1 MSGRTDVC
9 MVVKNQLWNDARVK
23 KEARSLTDAGLSVT
37 IISRPEEGCPET
49 EDWNGI
55 RVLRVSGSGAFRASL
70 RSMLD
75 GAEGTDEG
83 LRRRVTESIRRN
95 RIKRLLADLVHS
107 AVYQY
112 RLFRHAV
119 RQKAAVYHA
128 HDLDTL
134 PACAAASRFTG
145 AALVYDSHEL
155 WLQSVRHLCS
165 TRPLFMKLERLAES
179 VLAPRADAV
188 IAVTP
193 GRARVMREM
202 YPRMPALCLVPNY
215 PPLSEPSPR
224 SREVRRE
231 LGVSDDSRFL
241 FIYQGVLGLHRGLE
255 QLVDACTL
263 LGGLPLHV
271 AIVGHDATGGAIKE
285 YARGRDTGGT
295 LTFHPPVPSEELPRL
310 TGSAD
315 AGLLLFQDSC
325 LNHTLSL
332 PNKLFEYM
340 MSGLPVVAS
349 DLPEIGEIVGKH
361 DCGLLVDAS
370 SPESVAVAMR
380 RMASDPAGAGR
391 MGERGHRA
399 AAELYTW
406 GVSERA
412 LLGLY
417 SNVTGRDL
425 VREGEEGAEP

>member
-1 MSGRTDVC
+1 VSGRTDVC

-23 KEARSLTDAGLSVT
+23 KEARSLANAGLAVT
-37 IISRPEEGCPET
+37 IISRPEEGRPEM

-75 GAEGTDEG
+75 GAGGESDGF
-83 LRRRVTESIRRN
+83 RRRVMEAIRRN
-95 RIKRLLADLVHS
+95 RAKRLLGDLVHS
-107 AVYQY
+107 SVYQY
-112 RLFRHAV
+112 RIFRHAV

-134 PACAAASRFTG
+134 PACAAAARCTG

-155 WLQSVRHLCS
+155 WLQSVRHLTNTPS
-165 TRPLFMKLERLAES
+165 VFMKLERLAES
-179 VLAPRADAV
+179 ALAPRADAV

-193 GRARVMREM
+193 GRARVMEEM
-202 YPRMPALCLVPNY
+202 YPKMPVPTLVPNY
-215 PPLSEPSPR
+215 PPLSGPYPR
-224 SREVRRE
+224 SREVRGE
-231 LGVSDDSRFL
+231 LGSSGDQEFL

-263 LGGLPLHV
+263 LVGLPLHV
-271 AIVGHDATGGAIKE
+271 AIVGHDATGGAIRE
-285 YARGRDTGGT
+285 YARERDTGGI
-295 LTFHPPVPSEELPRL
+295 LTFHEPVPSEELPRL

-325 LNHTLSL
+325 MNHTLSL

-349 DLPEIGEIVGKH
+349 DLPEIGEVVRKH
-361 DCGLLVDAS
+361 SSGMLVDAS
-370 SPESVAVAMR
+370 SPESVAEAMR
-380 RMASDPAGAGR
+380 EMASDPAEAGR
-391 MGERGHRA
+391 MGESGHRA
-399 AAELYTW
+399 AVELYTW
-406 GVSERA
+406 SVSERI

-417 SNVTGRDL
+417 SAVTGRDI
-425 VREGEEGAEP
+425 GPEEGVEP